1 MPTTTTKQYII
12 KQLQNAQGD
21 LLIMHP
27 ETDAA
32 VVLVKQGTGH
42 YEGQA
47 TNVQAALEELFDIAQ
62 SGGVTGV
69 KGNEESTYRRGDVNL
84 TPANIGAV
92 AANAAIT
99 GDTKTKITYDSK
111 GLVTGGA
118 DATLDDILDGTTR
131 KLADYILK
139 TQGVTSVGY
148 DTTAHTIQQTINGTT
163 YDVVT
168 VATLKTDMGLNN
180 VTNDAQV
187 KGLASGTTAGNLV
200 VWGADGYTVADG
212 GATSQFATAAQG
224 ALADTALQPGDISFG
239 SYDAT
244 KDYSVATLGTDGKV
258 PSSQLPS
265 FVDDVVETY
274 IVSGATPLSAGWLS
288 ETEGGEAL
296 TPETGII
303 YVVLSAGTYTN
314 RTYRWGGSTYVEISE
329 SLVIGTTAGT
339 AYDGAS
345 GQANADNI
353 ATLQSYF
360 TNGVANNADQLDGHD
375 STYFAIAADLT
386 TLQNYFTNGIAN
398 QAAADGNNNN
408 IVSTY
413 QTKEL
418 ATPIT
423 VDGQAL
429 TNLVAIIS
437 AINDLAAAAKTTAA
451 NAQPKTLSTP
461 IAVDGTNQTTV
472 EGALGAINTLAAA
485 NKTAI
490 GQNTTAIGQNAT
502 DIGTLQGYFTNG
514 VANEA
519 AELSTARTI
528 AASGDVTW
536 SVSFDGSQDVSGTA
550 VLADTGVSAG
560 TYSAVTVNSKG
571 LVTAG
576 GQMIE
581 VGTTGHNTPSQNL
594 AVGGLFFELMPEE

>member
-1 MPTTTTKQYII
+1 MATTTTKQYII
-12 KQLQNAQGD
+12 KQLQNASGD

-32 VVLVKQGTGH
+32 VVLVKQGSGS

-47 TNVQAALEELFDIAQ
+47 TNVQAALEELFDIAKT
-62 SGGVTGV
+62 GGVTGV
-69 KGNEESTYRRGDVNL
+69 KGAEEAEYRRGDVNL

-92 AANAAIT
+92 AANSAIT
-99 GDTKTKITYDSK
+99 GDTKTKITFDSK
-111 GLVTGGA
+111 GLVTGGS

-131 KLADYILK
+131 KLSDYILK
-139 TQGVTSVGY
+139 TAGVTNVSY
-148 DTTAHTIQQTINGTT
+148 DGTAKKITQTINGTE
-163 YDVVT
+163 YDIVT
-168 VATLKTDMGLNN
+168 VATLKTAFDLNN

-187 KGLASGTTAGNLV
+187 KGLASGTTAGNIV

-212 GATSQFATAAQG
+212 GSTTQFATAAQG
-224 ALADTALQPGDISFG
+224 ALADTALQPDDISFG
-239 SYDAT
+239 SYDST
-244 KDYSVATLGTDGKV
+244 KSHSVATLGTDGKV
-258 PSSQLPS
+258 PAAQLPS

-288 ETEGGEAL
+288 TTEGGEAL
-296 TPETGII
+296 TPTTGII
-303 YVVLSAGTYTN
+303 YVVLSAGSYTN
-314 RTYRWGGSTYVEISE
+314 RTYRWGGTTYVEISE

-345 GQANADNI
+345 GQANADAI
-353 ATLQSYF
+353 SVLQGYF

-375 STYFAIAADLT
+375 STYFAIATDLT

-408 IVSTY
+408 IADTY
-413 QTKEL
+413 QVKNL

-429 TNLVAIIS
+429 TNLVSIIS
-437 AINDLAAAAKTTAA
+437 AINDLAASAKTTAA
-451 NAQPKTLSTP
+451 NAQPKTLETP
-461 IAVDGTNQTTV
+461 IAVDGTNQSTV
-472 EGALGAINTLAAA
+472 ESALGAINTLAAS

-490 GQNTTAIGQNAT
+490 GQNTANIGQNAT
-502 DIGTLQGYFTNG
+502 DIATLQGYFNNG
-514 VANEA
+514 VANSA
-519 AELSTARTI
+519 AELDTPRTI
-528 AASGDVTW
+528 ASTGDVTW

-550 VLADTGVSAG
+550 TLANSGVAAG
-560 TYSAVTVNSKG
+560 TYSAVTVNAKG

-581 VGTTGHNTPSQNL
+581 VGTAGNNTPSSNL

>member
-12 KQLQNAQGD
+12 KQLQNSTGD
-21 LLIMHP
+21 MLIMHP

-32 VVLVKQGTGH
+32 IVLVEQGTGH

-47 TNVQAALEELFDIAQ
+47 QNVQAALEELFNIAQ

-69 KGNEESTYRRGDVNL
+69 KGNEETTYRQGNVNL

-92 AANAAIT
+92 AANSAIT
-99 GDTKTKITYDSK
+99 GATKTKITYDSK
-111 GLVTGGA
+111 GLVTGGD
-118 DATLDDILDGTTR
+118 DATLDDIADGTTR

-139 TQGVTSVGY
+139 TAGVTNVGY
-148 DTTAHTIQQTINGTT
+148 DTTAYKIQQTINGTT

-180 VTNDAQV
+180 VTNNAQV

-212 GATSQFATAAQG
+212 GATSQFATSAQG

-239 SYDAT
+239 SYDST

-258 PSSQLPS
+258 PSAQLPS
-265 FVDDVVETY
+265 YVDDVVETY
-274 IVSGATPLSAGWLS
+274 IVSGSTPLSAGWLS
-288 ETEGGEAL
+288 ETPSGSAL
-296 TPETGII
+296 TPETGVI
-303 YVVLSAGTYTN
+303 YVVLSAGEYVN
-314 RTYRWGGSTYVEISE
+314 KTYRWGGSTYIEISE

-345 GQANADNI
+345 GQANADAI
-353 ATLQSYF
+353 DVLEGYF
-360 TNGVANNADQLDGHD
+360 TNGVANNAAQLDGHGA
-375 STYFAIAADLT
+375 SYFAIAADVT
-386 TLQNYFTNGIAN
+386 TLQGYFTNGIAN
-398 QAAADGNNNN
+398 QAAADGSGNN

-413 QTKEL
+413 QTKTL
-418 ATPIT
+418 ASPIT
-423 VDGQAL
+423 IDGTPYTNIVDILTAL
-429 TNLVAIIS
+429 NT
-437 AINDLAAAAKTTAA
+437 LAASAKSTAA
-451 NAQPKTLSTP
+451 NAQPKTLETP
-461 IAVDGTNQTTV
+461 ISVDGTSQTTV

-490 GQNTTAIGQNAT
+490 GQNTTDIGTNAT
-502 DIGTLQGYFTNG
+502 NIGTLQGYFTNG

-519 AELSTARTI
+519 AELETARTI
-528 AASGDVTW
+528 ASSGDVVW
-536 SVSFDGSQDVSGTA
+536 SVSFDGSADVTA
-550 VLADTGVSAG
+550 AAALSATGVSAG
-560 TYSAVTVNSKG
+560 TYSAVTVDTKG
-571 LVTAG
+571 RVTAG

-581 VGTTGHNTPSQNL
+581 VGTQGNNTPDANL
-594 AVGGLFFELMPEE
+594 AVGGLFFELI